1 MVFARLLVVLAVAYL
16 LGAIPFGIVVCR
28 PFGKDPRSVGSGRT
42 GGTNVYRTL
51 GLPAALATIALDI
64 LKGFLAVK
72 TAMWLLPLETYGTAA
87 AVATALAALAA
98 IVGHNWSVFAGFR
111 GGAGSTP
118 NIGALLAFDP
128 ALFLVALAVSIV
140 ALLGIRIASVGSLIL
155 SATILAGIVW
165 RVVDGALPPATLL
178 YAVGQLAIVTWAL
191 RPNLRRLRDGTERRI
206 EFGPLRKSGTEAP

>member
-1 MVFARLLVVLAVAYL
+1 MVFVRLLTALAVAYL
-16 LGAIPFGIVVCR
+16 MGAIPFGVVVCR

-51 GLPAALATIALDI
+51 GLPAALLTIALDI
-64 LKGFLAVK
+64 LKGYLAVQV
-72 TAMWLLPLETYGTAA
+72 ALWLLPLQTYATAA
-87 AVATALAALAA
+87 AVAAALAALAA

-128 ALFLVALAVSIV
+128 ALFLVALAVSTA
-140 ALLGIRIASVGSLIL
+140 ALLGIRMASVGSLIL
-155 SATILAGIVW
+155 SATILAGIAW
-165 RVVDGALPPATLL
+165 RVVDGALPPATLI
-178 YAVGQLAIVTWAL
+178 YAVGQLVIVTWAL

-206 EFGPLRKSGTEAP
+206 EFGSFRPSGSESP